1 MTIEIFSIR
10 FSAHAEHKLLLRN
23 RLSFLAFG
31 GRRLVDFGTQCKA
44 TKKKRQ
50 KLTKIETTVVNVIV
64 QLQTSLSQ
72 NIVEILLRYWIKTE
86 INFAKGW
93 GGRGEGNYQL
103 LVKRWSQDFRSE
115 FLFSEF

>member
-1 MTIEIFSIR
+1 MTIEIFTIR

-23 RLSFLAFG
+23 RLLFLAFG

-86 INFAKGW
+86 INFAKGL
-93 GGRGEGNYQL
+93 GGRGEGNNQL
-103 LVKRWSQDFRSE
+103 LVKR
-115 FLFSEF
+115 